1 MERMYCNYTEGVE
14 LKVID
19 KLTNVYN
26 SLASNDIE
34 HKIPSIRTSSS
45 TTLNNSQ
52 HKDINDLIYSLAL
65 KANNDAYGFH
75 IDDIDYCQFNLY
87 DEKDAGHYSWHI
99 DFRGFNEAKKLKH
112 RKISVVIQ
120 LSNPSEYE
128 GGELQ
133 LKYSNY
139 SQQQKS
145 DILKKGSVITFPSF
159 VEHRVTP
166 VTKGKRLSLIGWA
179 VGNAWK

>member
-1 MERMYCNYTEGVE
+1 MKRMFKNYTEGVE
-14 LKVID
+14 IEIVDRLVS
-19 KLTNVYN
+19 VH
-26 SLASNDIE
+26 SALASNDVE
-34 HKIPSIRTSSS
+34 HKVSANRTSTT
-45 TTLNNSQ
+45 TTLDNSQ
-52 HKDINDLIYSLAL
+52 HKDINDLIYSLAS
-65 KANNDAYGFH
+65 KANNDTYGFH

-120 LSNPSEYE
+120 LSEPTEYE

-139 SQQQKS
+139 TKQQKS
-145 DILKKGSVITFPSF
+145 DMLKKGSVITFPSF

-179 VGNAWK
+179 TGNAWN

>member
-1 MERMYCNYTEGVE
+1 MYYNYTERVGHKLIDE
-14 LKVID
+14 LVAIYD
-19 KLTNVYN
+19 
-26 SLASNDIE
+26 SLESNDVE
-34 HKIPSIRTSSS
+34 HKNPEIRTS
-45 TTLNNSQ
+45 TITLLDRYK
-52 HKDINDLIYSLAL
+52 HKGISDLVYGLGIQ
-65 KANNDAYGFH
+65 ANNDAYGFH

-87 DEKDAGHYSWHI
+87 DEKDVGHYSWHI

>member
-1 MERMYCNYTEGVE
+1 MERMFYNYTEGVD
-14 LKVID
+14 LKLVD
-19 KLTNVYN
+19 KLVTVYN

-34 HKIPSIRTSSS
+34 HKVPSIRTST
-45 TTLNNSQ
+45 TTLLDKSQ
-52 HKDINDLIYSLAL
+52 HKDIHSLFYSLAL

-75 IDDIDYCQFNLY
+75 IDDIDFCQFGLY
-87 DEKDAGHYSWHI
+87 EESAKGHYDWHI
-99 DFRGFNEAKKLKH
+99 DFRGFDESWEKKV

-120 LSNPSEYE
+120 LSDPSDYE

-145 DILKKGSVITFPSF
+145 DMLKKGSVITFPSF

>member
-1 MERMYCNYTEGVE
+1 MKRMFKNYTEGVE
-14 LKVID
+14 IEIVDRLVS
-19 KLTNVYN
+19 VH
-26 SLASNDIE
+26 SALASNDVE
-34 HKIPSIRTSSS
+34 HKIASNRTS
-45 TTLNNSQ
+45 TTTSLDKSLYKKIY
-52 HKDINDLIYSLAL
+52 HLIHSLAS
-65 KANNDAYGFH
+65 KANNDTYGFH

-87 DEKDAGHYSWHI
+87 DEKDAGHHKWHI
-99 DFRGFNEAKKLKH
+99 DFKGFEETQEIKK

-120 LSNPSEYE
+120 LSEPTEYE

-139 SQQQKS
+139 TKQQKS
-145 DILKKGSVITFPSF
+145 DMLKKGSVITFPSF

-179 VGNAWK
+179 TGNAWN